1 MKMFQPLSAYIGL
14 SYIRAK
20 RDNHFISFISLASV
34 VGIALGVIV
43 LITVLSAVNGYEEG
57 MRDRFLKMFSHV
69 TVSDSDWQLPH
80 WQKRKRQVLEA
91 KHVVAAAPFV
101 ERQVMLKEADKVQAT
116 LIQGVLPALE
126 REIGHIEEFI
136 VKKEGKD
143 QLNLDVLKAGE
154 YNVIL
159 GATLAKTLGVSVG
172 ESIMLL
178 SPRKQSFIVN
188 ADGTQTAGDQT
199 PLLKDFNVVATF
211 KADMQVFDSSTAYI
225 HMQDA
230 TDLFEMG
237 DDVTGL
243 RLKLD
248 DIFKAQEVTYAIADK
263 SSGDYLLTNWT
274 TQNANLF
281 KSLQIFKTMLF
292 LILILIIG
300 IAAFNLVSTLIM
312 IVTDK
317 QSDIAILRTL
327 GMSPAQVMRLF
338 IVQGSV
344 LGLIGTVIGVSLGLL
359 VAVNL
364 TDIVSWFEQLLD
376 YQFLKSEIHQVT
388 EIDTKIIAKDVVII
402 ALSALALAVLATLYP
417 AWKASK
423 VQPAEAL
430 RYD

>member
-1 MKMFQPLSAYIGL
+1 MRMFQPLSAYIGL
-14 SYIRAK
+14 SYIKAK

-80 WQKRKRQVLEA
+80 WEKRKRQVLEA
-91 KHVVAAAPFV
+91 KHVIAAAPFV

-116 LIQGVLPALE
+116 LIQGVLPELE
-126 REIGHIEEFI
+126 KNIGSIEDFI
-136 VKKEGKD
+136 SKPAS
-143 QLNLDVLKAGE
+143 LSALKAGE
-154 YNVIL
+154 YNIIL
-159 GATLAKTLGVSVG
+159 GETLAKTLGVAVGDSV
-172 ESIMLL
+172 MLL
-178 SPRKQSFIVN
+178 SPRKQSFIIN
-188 ADGTQTAGDQT
+188 ADGTQTIDDQT

-230 TDLFEMG
+230 LDLFEMG

-263 SSGDYLLTNWT
+263 STGDYLLTNWT

-281 KSLQIFKTMLF
+281 KSLQLFKTMLF

-364 TDIVSWFEQLLD
+364 TDIVSWLEQLLN
-376 YQFLKSEIHQVT
+376 YQFLKSEVHQIT
-388 EIDTKIIAKDVVII
+388 QIDTKIIVSDVII
-402 ALSALALAVLATLYP
+402 IAVSALALAVLATLYP

>member
-1 MKMFQPLSAYIGL
+1 MFQPLSAYIGL
-14 SYIRAK
+14 SYIKAK

-34 VGIALGVIV
+34 VGIALGVMV

-80 WQKRKRQVLEA
+80 WEKRKQQVLEE
-91 KHVVAAAPFV
+91 KHVIAAAPFV

-116 LIQGVLPALE
+116 LIQGVLPELE
-126 REIGHIEEFI
+126 RKIGHIEGFI
-136 VKKEGKD
+136 SKPA
-143 QLNLDVLKAGE
+143 NLDALKAGE

-159 GATLAKTLGVSVG
+159 GETLAKTLGVVVGDSV
-172 ESIMLL
+172 MLL
-178 SPRKQSFIVN
+178 SPRKQSFIIN
-188 ADGTQTAGDQT
+188 ADGTQTVDDQT

-230 TDLFEMG
+230 LDLFEM
-237 DDVTGL
+237 DENVTGL

-248 DIFKAQEVTYAIADK
+248 NIFKAQEVTYSIADK
-263 SSGDYLLTNWT
+263 STGDYLLTNWT

-281 KSLQIFKTMLF
+281 KSLQLFKTMLF
-292 LILILIIG
+292 LILTLIVG

-359 VAVNL
+359 VAMNL
-364 TDIVSWFEQLLD
+364 TDIVSGLEQLLN
-376 YQFLKSEIHQVT
+376 YQFLKSEVHQIT
-388 EIDTKIIAKDVVII
+388 QIDTTIIVSDVIIIAS
-402 ALSALALAVLATLYP
+402 SALALAILATLYP

>member
-1 MKMFQPLSAYIGL
+1 MRMFQPLSAYIGL
-14 SYIRAK
+14 SYIKAK

-34 VGIALGVIV
+34 VGIALGVMV

-69 TVSDSDWQLPH
+69 TVSDSDWQLPN
-80 WQKRKRQVLEA
+80 WEQRTQQVLTE
-91 KHVVAAAPFV
+91 KHVIASAPFV

-116 LIQGVLPALE
+116 LIQGILPSHE
-126 REIGHIEEFI
+126 RKVAYIEEFI
-136 VKKEGKD
+136 TQSSGEKGAG
-143 QLNLDVLKAGE
+143 LAVLKAGE
-154 YNVIL
+154 YNIIL
-159 GATLAKTLGVSVG
+159 GETLAKTLGVEVG
-172 ESIMLL
+172 ESVMLL
-178 SPRKQSFIVN
+178 SPRSQSFVVN
-188 ADGTQTAGDQT
+188 ADGTQTADDQT
-199 PLLKDFNVVATF
+199 PLLKDFNVVAIF
-211 KADMQVFDSSTAYI
+211 KADMQVFDSGTAYI

-230 TDLFEMG
+230 LNLFEM
-237 DDVTGL
+237 DNKVTGL

-248 DIFKAQEVTYAIADK
+248 DIFKAREVTYSIADN
-263 SSGDYLLTNWT
+263 STGDFLLTNWT

-281 KSLQIFKTMLF
+281 KSLQLFKTMLF

-327 GMSPAQVMRLF
+327 GMSPTHVMRLF

-364 TDIVSWFEQLLD
+364 TDIVGWLEQLMN
-376 YQFLKSEIHQVT
+376 YKFLKSDIHQIT
-388 EIDTKIIAKDVVII
+388 QIDTKVIVSDVIII
-402 ALSALALAVLATLYP
+402 ALSALTLAILATLYP

>member
-1 MKMFQPLSAYIGL
+1 VFQPLSAYIGL
-14 SYIRAK
+14 SYIKAK

-57 MRDRFLKMFSHV
+57 MRDRFLNMFSHV

-80 WQKRKRQVLEA
+80 WEKRKRQVLEE

-116 LIQGVLPALE
+116 LIQGVLPELE
-126 REIGHIEEFI
+126 RNIGHIEEFI
-136 VKKEGKD
+136 SKPAD
-143 QLNLDVLKAGE
+143 LNVLKAGE
-154 YNVIL
+154 YNIIL
-159 GATLAKTLGVSVG
+159 GETLAKTLGVVVGDSV
-172 ESIMLL
+172 MLL
-178 SPRKQSFIVN
+178 SPRKQSFIIN
-188 ADGTQTAGDQT
+188 DDGTQTVDEQT

-230 TDLFEMG
+230 LDLFEMG
-237 DDVTGL
+237 DNVTGL

-263 SSGDYLLTNWT
+263 STGDYLLTNWT

-281 KSLQIFKTMLF
+281 KSLQLFKTMLF

-327 GMSPAQVMRLF
+327 GMSPTQVMYLF

-359 VAVNL
+359 VAINL
-364 TDIVSWFEQLLD
+364 TDIVSWLEQLLN
-376 YQFLKSEIHQVT
+376 YQFLKAEVHQIT
-388 EIDTKIIAKDVVII
+388 KIDTKIIVSDVIII
-402 ALSALALAVLATLYP
+402 ALSAMTLSILATLYP

>member
-1 MKMFQPLSAYIGL
+1 
-14 SYIRAK
+14 
-20 RDNHFISFISLASV
+20 
-34 VGIALGVIV
+34 
-43 LITVLSAVNGYEEG
+43 
-57 MRDRFLKMFSHV
+57 MRFGCFLKMFSHV

-80 WQKRKRQVLEA
+80 WEKRKRQVLEA
-91 KHVVAAAPFV
+91 KHVIAAAPFV

-116 LIQGVLPALE
+116 LIQGVLPEYE
-126 REIGHIEEFI
+126 RKIGAIEAFI
-136 VKKEGKD
+136 AKPKNAVGSG
-143 QLNLDVLKAGE
+143 LGLLKAGE
-154 YNVIL
+154 YNIIL
-159 GATLAKTLGVSVG
+159 GETLAKNLGVAVGDSV
-172 ESIMLL
+172 MLL
-178 SPRKQSFIVN
+178 SPRKQSFIIN
-188 ADGTQTAGDQT
+188 ADGTQAVDDQT

-230 TDLFEMG
+230 IDIFEMG

-263 SSGDYLLTNWT
+263 STGDYLLTNWT

-281 KSLQIFKTMLF
+281 KSLQLFKTMLF

-364 TDIVSWFEQLLD
+364 TDIVSWLEQLLN
-376 YQFLKSEIHQVT
+376 YQFLKSEVHQIT
-388 EIDTKIIAKDVVII
+388 QIDTKIVISDVIII
-402 ALSALALAVLATLYP
+402 ALSALTLSIVATLYP